1 MLGAATS
8 QPPPPHNPSS
18 SLPPP
23 PHLVLPL
30 PPSLASRGP
39 LPWKLIGR
47 ITSFQHMATPSLLGE
62 NRGDG
67 EHSIE
72 PKQRPLQTASGGQLL
87 ITGNNKQH
95 HKQAWLSSSVI
106 LSYCY
111 IFTDCNERMISVVMC
126 VLPWCSGTFYST
138 HPFRHLIETRHV
150 WDKFSSLQGLFRGDK
165 VWRAFLHHVPS
176 TIHLHPATHSLQ
188 NTWRSHVCC
197 LEQWVIIHV
206 QQKLLFFSSSSQS
219 DVMLLKKNPK
229 LLAKSFQPKKLNS
242 ITRCGT
248 WTRSVWSDGSC
259 SCQEH
264 FGTRRGASPASYCV
278 FNARPC
284 AAAPRRP
291 CMRTWSFT
299 PSPSVTL
306 CEAAHAKSNRTTNSS
321 TFTNGTL
328 VCHLCCRQYL

>member
-1 MLGAATS
+1 MSGTS
-8 QPPPPHNPSS
+8 LAPSKVCLEEIKCGGPSSTVCPPPFTFTLQHTAYRTPGDHMCAAWSSESS
-18 SLPPP
+18 SMC
-23 PHLVLPL
+23 
-30 PPSLASRGP
+30 SR
-39 LPWKLIGR
+39 
-47 ITSFQHMATPSLLGE
+47 
-62 NRGDG
+62 N
-67 EHSIE
+67 
-72 PKQRPLQTASGGQLL
+72 
-87 ITGNNKQH
+87 
-95 HKQAWLSSSVI
+95 
-106 LSYCY
+106 C
-111 IFTDCNERMISVVMC
+111 
-126 VLPWCSGTFYST
+126 
-138 HPFRHLIETRHV
+138 
-150 WDKFSSLQGLFRGDK
+150 
-165 VWRAFLHHVPS
+165 
-176 TIHLHPATHSLQ
+176 
-188 NTWRSHVCC
+188 
-197 LEQWVIIHV
+197 
-206 QQKLLFFSSSSQS
+206 FFSSSSQS
-219 DVMLLKKNPK
+219 DVMLLKKTPK